1 MIYGLY
7 YESEV
12 LQMKDEKKELLKMII
27 EANLLISKTQ
37 KKQCLFEEHR
47 NCKVLQRDIISIW

>member
-1 MIYGLY
+1 
-7 YESEV
+7 
-12 LQMKDEKKELLKMII
+12 MKDEKEELLRMIT

-47 NCKVLQRDIISIW
+47 NNKFKSYCI